1 MELSLSIIIPSEDFL
16 FEKSVCYKKI
26 KYTSEKDKSLWM
38 TSIYEFW
45 NVTNIISDISFRIL
59 NLDISMIHTMNLKE
73 INSIICPNEIEK
85 IKEGIRMIK
94 ERIPSIGIYNEIL
107 KNLEQ
112 SLFFKL
118 ETVENIKNLKKETI
132 EKMKNFI
139 NYKMDL
145 FLQSIYTKT
154 LIIQNIDLYK
164 NDIKKLTV
172 ALKNAGASPDILR
185 NIGKKM
191 KNIYGEISKYIH
203 QNSNL

>member
-1 MELSLSIIIPSEDFL
+1 MELSVIIPSEDFL
-16 FEKSVCYKKI
+16 FEKPVYCKKKI
-26 KYTSEKDKSLWM
+26 YTSEDDKSLWM

-45 NVTNIISDISFRIL
+45 NVTNIINDISLRIL
-59 NLDISMIHTMNLKE
+59 RLDISMIHTMNLSE

-94 ERIPSIGIYNEIL
+94 ERIPSISIYTEIV
-107 KNLEQ
+107 KNIEQ
-112 SLFFKL
+112 SLLFKL
-118 ETVENIKNLKKETI
+118 KTVENIKILKKETI
-132 EKMKNFI
+132 EKIKNFV

-154 LIIQNIDLYK
+154 LVIQDIDPIK
-164 NDIKKLTV
+164 NEIKKLTV
-172 ALKNAGASPDILR
+172 SLKNAGATHDILR

-203 QNSNL
+203 QYPKL